1 MGSRAATTG
10 APTQDRKVSQM
21 FTQFK
26 KAVRAL
32 RIPNTA
38 DLEQAYLAEAGDR
51 IDLEYRQRQVDNG
64 MFRKNSRLGF

>member
-1 MGSRAATTG
+1 MSSRAAATG
-10 APTQDRKVSQM
+10 APTHDRKVSQM

-51 IDLEYRQRQVDNG
+51 I
-64 MFRKNSRLGF
+64 F

>member
-1 MGSRAATTG
+1 
-10 APTQDRKVSQM
+10 M

-26 KAVRAL
+26 KVVRAL